1 MLTPCLSLSSS
12 RADPNAFDWRLQL
25 DVMTQLR
32 QGNQR
37 VAVPT
42 YDFVTQCALSL
53 THATHALSPV
63 HPTPAQ

>member
-53 THATHALSPV
+53 TRMLSPV